1 MKLNM
6 AQDTRFIISN
16 SYIYREHKPLF
27 INTCSYRHRSVPYS
41 FRILTVRFIFHF
53 IQSHH
58 TMYILTSWQL
68 FHSHPD
74 TQFLFR
80 ILTLIKSFISITSK
94 HRNKSISHPDNAY
107 SRPFHPHIPPLEW
120 YSQKCRILNEP

>member
-6 AQDTRFIISN
+6 AQDTRLIISN
-16 SYIYREHKPLF
+16 SYIYRVYKLLF

-53 IQSHH
+53 ITPHDV
-58 TMYILTSWQL
+58 YFTSWQL